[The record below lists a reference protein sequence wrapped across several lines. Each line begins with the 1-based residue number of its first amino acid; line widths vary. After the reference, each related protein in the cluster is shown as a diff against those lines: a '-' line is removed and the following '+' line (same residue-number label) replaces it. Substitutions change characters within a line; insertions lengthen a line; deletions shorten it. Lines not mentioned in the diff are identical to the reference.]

1 MNFVDDKD
9 DPSYDLPPKPSKK
22 PKIDRANVADHLIR
36 YQLAMIGKT
45 IEEARQ
51 DDMWY
56 LNWTMTTEQYE
67 QFKKYAIPLLKKV
80 FKFNKSK
87 AEQTFDW
94 FNLQFGL
101 RIKN

>member
-1 MNFVDDKD
+1 MSSIN
-9 DPSYDLPPKPSKK
+9 
-22 PKIDRANVADHLIR
+22 RTNVADHLLE

-45 IEEARQ
+45 IQDAKQ

-56 LNWTMTTEQYE
+56 FNWTLTTEQHE
-67 QFKKYAIPLLKKV
+67 QFRKYAIPLLKKV
-80 FKFNKSK
+80 FKFNTRK
-87 AEQTFDW
+87 AEQTFGW

>member
-1 MNFVDDKD
+1 MSTIN
-9 DPSYDLPPKPSKK
+9 
-22 PKIDRANVADHLIR
+22 RTNVADHLLD

-45 IEEARQ
+45 IEEARK

-56 LNWTMTTEQYE
+56 FNWTMTTAQHEE
-67 QFKKYAIPLLKKV
+67 FRKYAVPLLKKV

-87 AEQTFDW
+87 AEQTFGW

-101 RIKN
+101 RIKD

>member
-1 MNFVDDKD
+1 MTTIN
-9 DPSYDLPPKPSKK
+9 
-22 PKIDRANVADHLIR
+22 RTNVADHLLD

-45 IEEARQ
+45 IEEARK

-56 LNWTMTTEQYE
+56 FNWTMTTAQHEE
-67 QFKKYAIPLLKKV
+67 FRKYAVPLLKKV

-87 AEQTFDW
+87 AEQTFGW

-101 RIKN
+101 RIKD

>member
-1 MNFVDDKD
+1 MSTIN
-9 DPSYDLPPKPSKK
+9 
-22 PKIDRANVADHLIR
+22 RTNVADHLLD

-45 IEEARQ
+45 IEEARE

-56 LNWTMTTEQYE
+56 FNWTMTTAQHEE
-67 QFKKYAIPLLKKV
+67 FRKYAVPLLKKV

-87 AEQTFDW
+87 AEQTFGW

-101 RIKN
+101 RLKN